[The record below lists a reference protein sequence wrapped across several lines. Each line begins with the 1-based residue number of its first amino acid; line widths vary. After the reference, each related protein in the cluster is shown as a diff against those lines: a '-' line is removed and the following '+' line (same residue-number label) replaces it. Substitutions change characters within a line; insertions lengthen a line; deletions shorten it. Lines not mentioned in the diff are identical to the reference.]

1 MFVTPKKTVKA
12 SESTFLSVGG
22 LDSLPRED
30 ISGKITLTLLKSL
43 ERPGW
48 KVLLSI
54 YLIMFALNYF
64 LVCCA
69 C

>member
-30 ISGKITLTLLKSL
+30 IRGKITPTLLKSL
-43 ERPGW
+43 QSPDW

-54 YLIMFALNYF
+54 YLIIFALNYS